1 MSEQSKNSYVEQ
13 INKNT
18 AKPDRDVMKVILFA
32 SAIIILSIILVGSFV
47 YFFTEKEVV
56 RKLKSKDLVY
66 IAESIASKIDG
77 RVERAKETS
86 LLLARDPE
94 IIQWV
99 TGGDRADSP
108 AGKHAIERITELS
121 RKYDYNNSF
130 VVSTVTNHYW
140 AESGRIID
148 TMTPADPDDSWF
160 FEVISS
166 KRPVSVVIDYNAER
180 KGTFV
185 FVDALMGNI
194 EHPLGVA
201 GVGLSLD
208 SLSKE
213 FQRFKYGEDSDLW
226 VIDGQGKIY
235 LSDNVEQNGKN
246 IRDFVPDS
254 VKNQLLNNFNKNNNS
269 AFDLDYKNS
278 KGQLIDL
285 ISYPVKSA
293 GWVLVLQIP
302 RNDTVS
308 FLETIKLNTLSAT
321 LIALISITF
330 FFYFVSRYLA
340 NPYKRTL
347 QMNQELESKVA
358 ERTRELHEKNQKL
371 IDSIEYAVRIQEA
384 VLPSKD
390 KLSGLFKEHFIL
402 WKPKDLVG
410 GDFYWV
416 KRFKKDCL
424 VVVGDCTGHG
434 VPGALMTMLS
444 ISILN
449 QIVDGHNKENPALLL
464 KKLNNIIKQTLGQQN
479 RQALTDDGLDIGI
492 CYFNGKNT
500 ITFAG
505 AKCSLYTR
513 KNDELKIVKGNRKSI
528 GYVKTDANY
537 AYTNNLIDI
546 EENDVLYMTTDGYI
560 DQGGGSNTYSFGK
573 KRFIEVIN
581 GCYQKPLALQFDIFI
596 DKLNKYMGD
605 EIQRDDI
612 TVMAFKFL

>member
-1 MSEQSKNSYVEQ
+1 
-13 INKNT
+13 
-18 AKPDRDVMKVILFA
+18 MKVILFA